1 MGCKQPVVPASWILS
16 HFRRYQ
22 DCLSVQII
30 LRDEDDS
37 EDLEHSASKNKINQP
52 TTQLKGL

>member
-1 MGCKQPVVPASWILS
+1 M
-16 HFRRYQ
+16 
-22 DCLSVQII
+22 QII